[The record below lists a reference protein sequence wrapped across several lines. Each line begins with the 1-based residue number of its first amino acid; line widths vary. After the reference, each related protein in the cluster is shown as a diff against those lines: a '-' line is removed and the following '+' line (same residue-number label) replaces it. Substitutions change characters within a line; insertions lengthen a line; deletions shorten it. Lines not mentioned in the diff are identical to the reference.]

1 MNNLVIRREVQANTL
16 KNIYDICNRIFKND
30 DCFYTNEEIE
40 QEKTNGNNIFLK
52 RGVKEN
58 YGRNEYLSANECYI

>member
-1 MNNLVIRREVQANTL
+1 MVIMSEAEANTL
-16 KNIYDICNRIFKND
+16 ENLFNVCNRIFKNYY
-30 DCFYTNEEIE
+30 CFYTNEEIE
-40 QEKTNGNNIFLK
+40 QEKTNENNIFLK

>member
-30 DCFYTNEEIE
+30 DCFYTKEKLE
-40 QEKTNGNNIFLK
+40 QERTKEYNIFIN
-52 RGVKEN
+52 KEN
-58 YGRNEYLSANECYI
+58 NND